1 MVEHVAVP
9 AGLRSPPVPSAHA
22 SGIVTVPDGAVGA
35 VDGGGEPGPGPPA
48 CAPGCRHRGIARGL
62 SEARVRPGAGCCGRC
77 DTCLVQLT
85 VLIVDDHEGFRQ
97 MARALL
103 EAEGIE
109 VVGEAADGESAI
121 TEAERLRPR
130 LVLLDV
136 QLPGIDGFEVA
147 ARLGEASDPPAVV
160 LTSSYAASSYRRRLA
175 QSPARA
181 FIPKGELSGEALA
194 ALLA

>member
-1 MVEHVAVP
+1 MRP
-9 AGLRSPPVPSAHA
+9 KLRP
-22 SGIVTVPDGAVGA
+22 GARCYSRGGRA
-35 VDGGGEPGPGPPA
+35 ADGGVSSA
-48 CAPGCRHRGIARGL
+48 QDASCAPTRRRRGIARGL

-77 DTCLVQLT
+77 DTNLVALT

-97 MARALL
+97 VARALL
-103 EAEGIE
+103 EADGVE

-121 TEAERLRPR
+121 TEAERLRPQ

-147 ARLGEASDPPAVV
+147 ARLGETGDPPAIV
-160 LTSSYAASSYRRRLA
+160 LTSSYAADSFRRRIA

-181 FIPKGELSGEALA
+181 FIPKGELSGGALA
-194 ALLA
+194 ALFA

>member
-1 MVEHVAVP
+1 M
-9 AGLRSPPVPSAHA
+9 
-22 SGIVTVPDGAVGA
+22 
-35 VDGGGEPGPGPPA
+35 
-48 CAPGCRHRGIARGL
+48 
-62 SEARVRPGAGCCGRC
+62 
-77 DTCLVQLT
+77 QLT

-97 MARALL
+97 VARALL
-103 EAEGIE
+103 EADGLQ

-121 TEAERLRPR
+121 AEAQRLRPQ

-160 LTSSYAASSYRRRLA
+160 LTSSYAADSYRRRLM

-181 FIPKGELSGEALA
+181 FIPKGELSGKALA
-194 ALLA
+194 ALVG